1 MRTAQHHTYNPQITA
16 ACSCHICLARFSPC
30 IVPEDATS
38 CEIPQCYFSTA
49 KRSKS
54 QEGIHNYIIFRCHMH
69 HSATDCSSSRPEFWR
84 SYHCS
89 SWRRSHSLQRRTGTK
104 LHGCKWSPAKR
115 RLATAYANDT
125 PRVEHTQGS
134 RTKQPKWS
142 NQVIWQSGLM
152 CQFWNFKASTSWSC
166 SCFSKALGKHW
177 DHKWQETWARAPPL

>member
-1 MRTAQHHTYNPQITA
+1 MSHLLGKVFPLHCARG
-16 ACSCHICLARFSPC
+16 CHELRDPTMLLFHSQKIKKSKRHSQLHNFQVPHAPFSNGLFLIPAR
-30 IVPEDATS
+30 V
-38 CEIPQCYFSTA
+38 
-49 KRSKS
+49 
-54 QEGIHNYIIFRCHMH
+54 
-69 HSATDCSSSRPEFWR
+69 

-177 DHKWQETWARAPPL
+177 DHKLHETWARAPPL